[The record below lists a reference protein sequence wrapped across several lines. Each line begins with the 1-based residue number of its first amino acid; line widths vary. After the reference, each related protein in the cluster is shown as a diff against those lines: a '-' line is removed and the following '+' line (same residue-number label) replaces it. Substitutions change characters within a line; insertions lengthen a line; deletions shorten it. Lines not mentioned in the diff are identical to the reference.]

1 MPTNTELAQQIFD
14 AINAHDLE
22 ALRGIWAD
30 DVEERF
36 PDKTCRGKDELAAL
50 LRGAVRGDAGLPHG
64 AGRPPSRRARRCSPA
79 GADRHAH
86 GRQFNGIDPTG
97 KAITLDGMDEFT
109 FRDGKMASNFVVF
122 DQMEV
127 GRQLGLLP
135 PDGSPPDR
143 ALKAAFNA
151 KTKIA
156 EAIRNAPQRLGAGQ
170 LGGARSPGARRGR
183 AAPRAARA
191 SARCRRRARR

>member
-1 MPTNTELAQQIFD
+1 MPTNTELAEQIFA
-14 AINAHDLE
+14 AINAHDID

-36 PDKTCRGKDELAAL
+36 PDKTCRGKEELSAHFKGLFAAL
-50 LRGAVRGDAGLPHG
+50 PDFRMELVSAVEEGETVF
-64 AGRPPSRRARRCSPA
+64 ARWKLT
-79 GADRHAH
+79 GTHE
-86 GRQFNGIDPTG
+86 GVFNGIDPTG
-97 KAITLDGMDEFT
+97 RAISLDGMDQFT
-109 FRDGKMASNFVVF
+109 FRDGRMAANFVVF

-156 EAIRNAPQRLGAGQ
+156 EAIRQ
-170 LGGARSPGARRGR
+170 ARG
-183 AAPRAARA
+183 
-191 SARCRRRARR
+191 

>member
-1 MPTNTELAQQIFD
+1 MPTNTELAQQILD
-14 AINAHDLE
+14 AINAHDTQ
-22 ALRGIWAD
+22 ALRAIWAD

-36 PDKTCRGKDELAAL
+36 PDKTCRGKDELAGYFADLFAAL
-50 LRGAVRGDAGLPHG
+50 PDFHMERLSSVEEGETVFLRWRMTATHTGGP
-64 AGRPPSRRARRCSPA
+64 
-79 GADRHAH
+79 
-86 GRQFNGIDPTG
+86 FNGIDVTS
-97 KAITLDGMDEFT
+97 KAVTLDGFDEMT
-109 FRDGKMASNFVVF
+109 VRDGKMQANFVVF

-156 EAIRNAPQRLGAGQ
+156 EAIRNA
-170 LGGARSPGARRGR
+170 RS
-183 AAPRAARA
+183 
-191 SARCRRRARR
+191 

>member
-1 MPTNTELAQQIFD
+1 MPTNTELAQQIFA
-14 AINAHDLE
+14 AINAHDVE

-36 PDKTCRGKDELAAL
+36 PDKTCRGKEELSAHFKGLFAAL
-50 LRGAVRGDAGLPHG
+50 PDFRMELVSAVEQGETVF
-64 AGRPPSRRARRCSPA
+64 ARWKLT
-79 GADRHAH
+79 GTHE
-86 GRQFNGIDPTG
+86 GVFNGIDPTG
-97 KAITLDGMDEFT
+97 RAISLDGMDQFT
-109 FRDGKMASNFVVF
+109 FRDGRMAANFVVF

-156 EAIRNAPQRLGAGQ
+156 EALRS
-170 LGGARSPGARRGR
+170 ARS
-183 AAPRAARA
+183 
-191 SARCRRRARR
+191 

>member
-1 MPTNTELAQQIFD
+1 MF
-14 AINAHDLE
+14 
-22 ALRGIWAD
+22 
-30 DVEERF
+30 
-36 PDKTCRGKDELAAL
+36 
-50 LRGAVRGDAGLPHG
+50 
-64 AGRPPSRRARRCSPA
+64 ARWRLT
-79 GADRHAH
+79 GTHT
-86 GRQFNGIDPTG
+86 GGQFNGIDTTG
-97 KAITLDGMDEFT
+97 KSVSLDGMDQFT

-156 EAIRNAPQRLGAGQ
+156 EAIRKRRG
-170 LGGARSPGARRGR
+170 SSARRSSALRGC
-183 AAPRAARA
+183 AARPRG
-191 SARCRRRARR
+191 SARRSSISAVSATGTPVRCSSRPSKSATIARTAAA

>member
-1 MPTNTELAQQIFD
+1 MPTNTELAQQIFA
-14 AINAHDLE
+14 AINAHDVD

-36 PDKTCRGKDELAAL
+36 PDKTCRGKEELSAHFKGLFAAL
-50 LRGAVRGDAGLPHG
+50 PDFRMELVSSVEEGETVFARWKLTGTHRGV
-64 AGRPPSRRARRCSPA
+64 
-79 GADRHAH
+79 
-86 GRQFNGIDPTG
+86 FNGIDPTG
-97 KAITLDGMDEFT
+97 RAISLDGMDQFT
-109 FRDGKMASNFVVF
+109 FRDGRMAANFVVF

-156 EAIRNAPQRLGAGQ
+156 EAIRT
-170 LGGARSPGARRGR
+170 ARS
-183 AAPRAARA
+183 
-191 SARCRRRARR
+191 

>member
-1 MPTNTELAQQIFD
+1 MPTNTELAQQVLD
-14 AINAHDLE
+14 AINAHDLD

-36 PDKTCRGKDELAAL
+36 PDKTCRGKEELSAHFKGLFAAL
-50 LRGAVRGDAGLPHG
+50 PDFRMELVSAVEEGETVF
-64 AGRPPSRRARRCSPA
+64 ARWKLT
-79 GADRHAH
+79 GTHE
-86 GRQFNGIDPTG
+86 GVFNGIDPTG
-97 KAITLDGMDEFT
+97 RAISLDGMDQFT
-109 FRDGKMASNFVVF
+109 FRDGRMAANFVVF

-156 EAIRNAPQRLGAGQ
+156 EAIRQ
-170 LGGARSPGARRGR
+170 
-183 AAPRAARA
+183 ARA
-191 SARCRRRARR
+191 

>member
-1 MPTNTELAQQIFD
+1 MPTNTELAEQIFA
-14 AINAHDLE
+14 AINAHDVE
-22 ALRGIWAD
+22 ALQGIWAD

-36 PDKTCRGKDELAAL
+36 PDKTCRGKEELSAHFKGLFAAL
-50 LRGAVRGDAGLPHG
+50 PDFRMELVSAVEEGETVF
-64 AGRPPSRRARRCSPA
+64 ARWRLT
-79 GADRHAH
+79 GTHE
-86 GRQFNGIDPTG
+86 GVFNGIDPTG
-97 KAITLDGMDEFT
+97 RAISLDGMDQFT
-109 FRDGKMASNFVVF
+109 FRDGRMAANFVVF

-156 EAIRNAPQRLGAGQ
+156 EAIRT
-170 LGGARSPGARRGR
+170 ARS
-183 AAPRAARA
+183 
-191 SARCRRRARR
+191 

>member
-1 MPTNTELAQQIFD
+1 MPTNTELAEQVFD
-14 AINAHDLE
+14 AINAHDID

-36 PDKTCRGKDELAAL
+36 PDKTCRGKEELSAHFKGLFAAPPDFRMEL
-50 LRGAVRGDAGLPHG
+50 VSAVEEGETVF
-64 AGRPPSRRARRCSPA
+64 ARWRLT
-79 GADRHAH
+79 GTHE
-86 GRQFNGIDPTG
+86 GVFNGIDPTG
-97 KAITLDGMDEFT
+97 RAISLDGMDQFT
-109 FRDGKMASNFVVF
+109 FRDGRMAANFVVF

-156 EAIRNAPQRLGAGQ
+156 EAIRQ
-170 LGGARSPGARRGR
+170 
-183 AAPRAARA
+183 ARA
-191 SARCRRRARR
+191 

>member
-14 AINAHDLE
+14 AINAHDTE
-22 ALRGIWAD
+22 ALRALWAD
-30 DVEERF
+30 DVEERL
-36 PDKTCRGKDELAAL
+36 PDKTCRGKDELAAYFGDL
-50 LRGAVRGDAGLPHG
+50 FAAMSDVRMEKVARGRGGRHGVRPLALTATHGDV
-64 AGRPPSRRARRCSPA
+64 
-79 GADRHAH
+79 
-86 GRQFNGIDPTG
+86 FNGIDLTG
-97 KAITLDGMDEFT
+97 KAVSLDGFDQIT

-156 EAIRNAPQRLGAGQ
+156 EAIRNAPRAEGRAA
-170 LGGARSPGARRGR
+170 ARWPGARRGR

-191 SARCRRRARR
+191 SAPCRRRARR

>member
-1 MPTNTELAQQIFD
+1 MPTNTELVQQVFN
-14 AINAHDLE
+14 AINAHDVD
-22 ALRGIWAD
+22 ALRELWAD

-36 PDKTCRGKDELAAL
+36 PDTTCRGKEELSAYFKALWAAL
-50 LRGAVRGDAGLPHG
+50 PDFHMEVVHAVEDGETVF
-64 AGRPPSRRARRCSPA
+64 ARWKLTATHTGGTFS
-79 GADRHAH
+79 
-86 GRQFNGIDPTG
+86 GIERTG
-97 KAITLDGMDEFT
+97 KAIALDGMDEMT

-151 KTKIA
+151 KTKVA
-156 EAIRNAPQRLGAGQ
+156 ELIQQ
-170 LGGARSPGARRGR
+170 VRS
-183 AAPRAARA
+183 
-191 SARCRRRARR
+191 